1 MQSDSS
7 SLFGEIPLIP
17 DDPIFGLS
25 AAFKND
31 QSEQKVNVVIGAYRT
46 DEGLPWVL
54 PVVKKVNP
62 FFLLSLSVLRALL
75 IGRKIDR
82 RGQES

>member
-1 MQSDSS
+1 MQD

-31 QSEQKVNVVIGAYRT
+31 QSEQKVNVVIGAYRS

-54 PVVKKVNP
+54 PVVKKVEPKN
-62 FFLLSLSVLRALL
+62 VERYYN
-75 IGRKIDR
+75 RMT
-82 RGQES
+82 

>member
-1 MQSDSS
+1 MHD
-7 SLFGEIPLIP
+7 SLFGDIPLIP

-31 QSEQKVNVVIGAYRT
+31 QNEQKVNVVIGAYRS

-54 PVVKKVNP
+54 PVVKKV
-62 FFLLSLSVLRALL
+62 
-75 IGRKIDR
+75 KIESTQRYYNRMSKRQR
-82 RGQES
+82 R